1 MFQYQNFVF
10 EYEPY
15 PVGVCREFIAGDL
28 YRQLIEQF
36 PPTELFGDHPDRQS
50 SKKILSELFEPDAYR
65 AFVRRTPVYLELY
78 RYIKSR
84 AFIHDVLNCFERNSI
99 QLNLFNAKITSTTLP
114 LVVPLYHR
122 IENALQRLRK
132 PKSALMA
139 RFEFATLPSDGGC
152 IRPHTDA
159 PTKIITL
166 VVSIVQPGE
175 WNPAWKG
182 GTDILRPKDVRRN
195 YNFFNSYLDFDEC
208 ETLRTIEDVPN
219 QCIMFLK
226 TFNSLHSV
234 PPIQNTG
241 GPVSRRTLT
250 INIEAV

>member
-1 MFQYQNFVF
+1 MFQYENFVF

-15 PVGVCREFIAGDL
+15 PVGVCRGFIAGDF

-36 PPTELFGDHPDRQS
+36 PPTELFGHHPDGQS
-50 SKKILSELFEPDAYR
+50 YKEILSELFEPDAYH

-122 IENALQRLRK
+122 IEYALRRLRK
-132 PKSALMA
+132 QKSALRA
-139 RFEFATLPSDGGC
+139 RFEFSALPSDGGC

-159 PTKIITL
+159 PTKIITP

-182 GTDILRPKDVRRN
+182 GTDILRPKDIRRN
-195 YNFFNSYLDFDEC
+195 YNFVNNYLDFGEC
-208 ETLRTIEDVPN
+208 ETLRTIEYVPN

-234 PPIQNTG
+234 PPIQNKG
-241 GPVSRRTLT
+241 GHVSRRTLT
-250 INIEAV
+250 INIDAA